1 VSQSEDQAPKYK
13 REAIAADRAA
23 HLFDLG
29 EQSVEV
35 LTLRS
40 FVLGQ
45 PSLHQTPQA
54 KAVMVYTH
62 DAATMRAFVV
72 LM

>member
-1 VSQSEDQAPKYK
+1 M
-13 REAIAADRAA
+13 IGAA
-23 HLFDLG
+23 HLFYLG

-35 LTLRS
+35 LTLGS

-45 PSLHQTPQA
+45 PGLHQTPQA

-62 DAATMRAFVV
+62 HAATMRAFIVV
-72 LM
+72 VRGC